1 MYEAN
6 IAPFPFWGSNTNS
19 KGGRDPLAVQN
30 SSVVIY
36 TNDTDKLIN
45 KIKKLIVQLKSING

>member
-6 IAPFPFWGSNTNS
+6 IAPFPFWGAKTVS